1 MEKIRTRFAP
11 SPTGYMHIGNLR
23 TALYAYLIAKHT
35 GGDFILRVED
45 TDQKRLVNDAMKII
59 YDSLEEVGIIYDEG
73 PGKEGNCGP
82 YTQSERLP
90 IYKEYAEKLIELGGA
105 HYCFCENKEYVD
117 DDSHTE
123 LKDDPC
129 KYLSKE
135 EIDKKLSNGDE
146 YVIRQTIEKEGTVE
160 FVDAIYGTTYAEK
173 RLLDEGV
180 LLKSD
185 GFPTYNFANVI
196 DDHLMRINCVV
207 RGNEYLSSTPKYNV
221 MYEKFNWEKP
231 MYIHLPPVMKD
242 EHAKLSKRNGDAS
255 FNDLVKKGYLPE
267 AILNYITL
275 LGWAPPTEEEIYS
288 LEELVKVFTIDRIS
302 KSPAI
307 FDIEKLRWMN
317 GVYIR
322 NKSLEEF
329 NDIAKKYYSEWII
342 NNLDILE
349 LSKTIQNRT
358 EVLTDIPEMTDFF
371 EKLPEYDNELYINK
385 KMKTDLEISK
395 TALDICYKELSAFD
409 KWNNF
414 DELHNFLLSLAE
426 KYEMKNGQIL
436 WPLRVALSG
445 KLKTPGGAVEIAYLL
460 GKDESL
466 RRIQEGIKKVS

>member
-73 PGKEGNCGP
+73 PGKEGDCGP

-90 IYKEYAEKLIELGGA
+90 IYKEYAEKLIKLGGA

-371 EKLPEYDNELYINK
+371 EKLPEYDNELYIN
-385 KMKTDLEISK
+385 
-395 TALDICYKELSAFD
+395 
-409 KWNNF
+409 
-414 DELHNFLLSLAE
+414 
-426 KYEMKNGQIL
+426 
-436 WPLRVALSG
+436 
-445 KLKTPGGAVEIAYLL
+445 
-460 GKDESL
+460 
-466 RRIQEGIKKVS
+466 

>member
-1 MEKIRTRFAP
+1 
-11 SPTGYMHIGNLR
+11 
-23 TALYAYLIAKHT
+23 
-35 GGDFILRVED
+35 
-45 TDQKRLVNDAMKII
+45 
-59 YDSLEEVGIIYDEG
+59 
-73 PGKEGNCGP
+73 
-82 YTQSERLP
+82 
-90 IYKEYAEKLIELGGA
+90 
-105 HYCFCENKEYVD
+105 
-117 DDSHTE
+117 
-123 LKDDPC
+123 
-129 KYLSKE
+129 
-135 EIDKKLSNGDE
+135 
-146 YVIRQTIEKEGTVE
+146 
-160 FVDAIYGTTYAEK
+160 
-173 RLLDEGV
+173 
-180 LLKSD
+180 
-185 GFPTYNFANVI
+185 
-196 DDHLMRINCVV
+196 MRINCVV

-242 EHAKLSKRNGDAS
+242 KHAKLSKRNGDAS

-329 NDIAKKYYSEWII
+329 NDIAKKYYSEWIL
-342 NNLDILE
+342 NNLDVLE

-358 EVLTDIPEMTDFF
+358 EVLTDIPEMIDFF

-395 TALDICYKELSAFD
+395 TALDISYKELSAFD

-466 RRIQEGIKKVS
+466 RRIEKGIVKVS